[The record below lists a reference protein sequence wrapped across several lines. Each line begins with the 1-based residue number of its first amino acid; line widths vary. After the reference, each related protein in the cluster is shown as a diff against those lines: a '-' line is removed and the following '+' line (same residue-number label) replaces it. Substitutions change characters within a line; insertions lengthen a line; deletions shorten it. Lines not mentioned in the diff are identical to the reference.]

1 MSWKGVTVMDQRI
14 RFISECLNNYFP
26 FNELCNQF
34 EISRKTGYKWLG
46 RYKQFGPEG
55 LKDQS
60 RKPAGCPHKTNSEII
75 NAIKVIR
82 QKHPHWGPK
91 KLLVR
96 LEKHHPDW
104 IFPAISTTADIL
116 KREGLIIPCK
126 RRLRRKHPGCPKT
139 KAEEPN
145 DIWTAD
151 YKGHFKM
158 KNGEYCYPLTVCD
171 MYSRYLLG
179 CQAHKAI
186 SLEESK
192 RYFTKLFK
200 EYGLPKRI
208 RTDNGVPFASSA
220 IARLSTLSVW
230 WLKLGIY
237 PEQIEPGR
245 PEQNGQHERMHRTL
259 KKEATI
265 PPEYNLSKQQK
276 RLDRF
281 QDEYNKIRPH
291 EALQMKT
298 PKEIYKLSSRKM
310 PDKIKPYDYPTHYE
324 VRRVSRNS
332 AFRRNNRHINISST
346 LIHEYIG
353 LEEIDNGIYNVYY
366 RNFLVGRF
374 FEEIHKVKDIIT
386 RVPTRHI
393 VVKKCNLCTYNKL

>member
-1 MSWKGVTVMDQRI
+1 MSWKGVTIMDQRI

-60 RKPAGCPHKTNSEII
+60 RKPADCPHKTDSKII
-75 NAIKVIR
+75 NVIKGIR

-96 LEKHHPDW
+96 LEKRYPDW

-126 RRLRRKHPGCPKT
+126 RRLRRQHPGCPQT

-245 PEQNGQHERMHRTL
+245 PEQNGKHERMHRTL

-366 RNFLVGRF
+366 RDFLVGRF
-374 FEEIHKVKDIIT
+374 FEEIHKVKDVIT
-386 RVPTRHI
+386 RVLTRHI
-393 VVKKCNLCTYNKL
+393 VVKKCNPCT